1 MSGPKRGSQ
10 VKEGT
15 RARSYW
21 YLFLAPESDSPPSSL
36 ECPMSFVYL
45 IDSQDPG
52 IPPAVI
58 STKGKTEGLSNVVV
72 KARLGLS

>member
-1 MSGPKRGSQ
+1 MG
-10 VKEGT
+10 
-15 RARSYW
+15 
-21 YLFLAPESDSPPSSL
+21 
-36 ECPMSFVYL
+36 FVYL

-58 STKGKTEGLSNVVV
+58 STKQKTEGLSNVVV